1 MLRETGRMTP
11 DDELQRLRE
20 RVYGTGGHPSDADIA
35 RLHELE
41 AAFRGHPGELSDA
54 ASVPAD
60 PESSQTSRTTR
71 AVRDEHAPDT
81 SGSEPTPPASAEHSP
96 HRSRWRTVVSATVAA
111 AVVGGAA
118 FAAGLVVATPAAP
131 DDFSELL
138 LPQTEE
144 DVITAAPEDSVADS
158 IDLSSTR
165 FIARLNGY
173 DVFLARP
180 ADVAGVCVFVRV
192 AGSDVLSGAGCSE
205 NPTGRGSVGFSGVG
219 GLTVYVGDVQGTAV
233 GDPVRLSENVVAYVA

>member
-11 DDELQRLRE
+11 DDELRRLRE

-41 AAFRGHPGELSDA
+41 AAFRDPGALSDA
-54 ASVPAD
+54 ASVAAD
-60 PESSQTSRTTR
+60 PATSQTTP
-71 AVRDEHAPDT
+71 AMRDEHIPDT
-81 SGSEPTPPASAEHSP
+81 SGYEPTPPAPAEHAP
-96 HRSRWRTVVSATVAA
+96 RRSRWRAAVSATVVAA
-111 AVVGGAA
+111 AVGGAA

-144 DVITAAPEDSVADS
+144 DVIAAAPEDPVAES

-219 GLTVYVGDVQGTAV
+219 GVTVYVGDVQGSAF
-233 GDPVRLSENVVAYVA
+233 GDPVRLSENVVAYVV

>member
-11 DDELQRLRE
+11 DDELRRLRE
-20 RVYGTGGHPSDADIA
+20 RVYGTGGHASDAEIA

-54 ASVPAD
+54 ASVSAD
-60 PESSQTSRTTR
+60 PESSPTTR

-81 SGSEPTPPASAEHSP
+81 SGSEPTPPASAEHSA
-96 HRSRWRTVVSATVAA
+96 HRSRWRTAVSATVAA

-180 ADVAGVCVFVRV
+180 ADVPGVCVFVRV

-219 GLTVYVGDVQGTAV
+219 GLTVYVGDVQGTTV